1 MTRYFNGTYEEIIEE
16 IGLSVNSLRNGVV
29 HGRLDMELEARHIT
43 DIKFVEEM
51 IYVIRLKSIGIDE
64 VVIKQII
71 NNLF

>member
-1 MTRYFNGTYEEIIEE
+1 
-16 IGLSVNSLRNGVV
+16 
-29 HGRLDMELEARHIT
+29 MELEARHIT